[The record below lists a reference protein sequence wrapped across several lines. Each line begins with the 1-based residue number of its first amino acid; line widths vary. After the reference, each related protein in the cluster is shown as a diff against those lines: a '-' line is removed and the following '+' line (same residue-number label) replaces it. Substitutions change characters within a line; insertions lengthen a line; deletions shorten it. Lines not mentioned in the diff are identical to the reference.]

1 MPTHRPDPFSSYRRA
16 IRLNNPFNPL
26 HLFLSRHPQPPNLRH
41 GEDGQV
47 FTETILR
54 PLQSWSY
61 LYEPSP
67 IPFPV
72 SSGIPSL
79 SLSCRKILNIHLP
92 SLPLEALLAI
102 PYHPLGE
109 AIYEDAVVTQRNT
122 LRLWC
127 LYSTAYPEFLRSVS
141 YSIGEFRCGFLR
153 ELPGVDMGRWVVKLD
168 LVTERIQGNEV
179 RGLGELGCL
188 VEVRLRAKDIRATEV
203 DDGAVRG
210 WVRARKWGRVRWVGL
225 IGYKGITERGW
236 GYLHSL
242 EGLRGLELEKG
253 VLPGKGW
260 RAWVDKDEEME
271 LKDQDQIPNVC
282 EMKMDLLEFREKKKD
297 TVIQRW
303 VKVEMPKLEVE
314 KKETIVATKKGPPVM
329 RKRRMVDMGDL
340 LGQFGPRKR

>member
-168 LVTERIQGNEV
+168 LVTERIQGNE
-179 RGLGELGCL
+179 
-188 VEVRLRAKDIRATEV
+188 
-203 DDGAVRG
+203 
-210 WVRARKWGRVRWVGL
+210 
-225 IGYKGITERGW
+225 
-236 GYLHSL
+236 
-242 EGLRGLELEKG
+242 
-253 VLPGKGW
+253 GW